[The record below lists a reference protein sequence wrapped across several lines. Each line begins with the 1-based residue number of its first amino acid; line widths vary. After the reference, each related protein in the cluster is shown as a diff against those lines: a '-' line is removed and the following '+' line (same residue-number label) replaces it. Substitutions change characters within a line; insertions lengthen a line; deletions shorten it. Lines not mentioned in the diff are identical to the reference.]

1 MNLEALL
8 VSAGSQFLAQAMAN
22 PEALMG
28 FLNAAGCHT
37 APDVAQ
43 DALDA
48 YKAGHLT
55 RDQALRI
62 IAVAL
67 EQPTAKP
74 RTTPQQDIDELLRVA
89 KATYQSPPALEEIRR
104 SVGW

>member
-8 VSAGSQFLAQAMAN
+8 VSAGSQLLAQMVVD
-22 PEALMG
+22 PDVVMG
-28 FLNAAGCHT
+28 LLSPSGCYT
-37 APDVAQ
+37 PVDVAQ
-43 DALDA
+43 NALEA
-48 YKAGHLT
+48 YKAGQLT

-62 IAVAL
+62 ISVAL

-74 RTTPQQDIDELLRVA
+74 RTTAQQDIDELLRVA
-89 KATYQSPPALEEIRR
+89 KATYQSPTELEAIRR